1 MLDKV
6 FKPLDDKENQKRIL
20 KDLVSVNTDVNVKL
34 IAIIRALELGHY
46 ELTEQML
53 SEHIINGKMS
63 LDSKLALFFETV
75 NSIGYHSSMDPL
87 VDNILNKYDIDQFS
101 VGDKYSIFGVLYQ
114 IGNIDGMI
122 QMGTSLLLGH
132 YDNDLQDVDMQKYIA
147 DILLETMGRQEY
159 IDFAIETF
167 KNDKIEGMLYTLV
180 NAYKANANYDAA
192 LQELDIWINANPS
205 NQRMINKRKKIIEQ
219 ISIQ

>member
-1 MLDKV
+1 
-6 FKPLDDKENQKRIL
+6 
-20 KDLVSVNTDVNVKL
+20 
-34 IAIIRALELGHY
+34 
-46 ELTEQML
+46 ML

-167 KNDKIEGMLYTLV
+167 
-180 NAYKANANYDAA
+180 
-192 LQELDIWINANPS
+192 
-205 NQRMINKRKKIIEQ
+205 
-219 ISIQ
+219 